1 MQNCKKGIDGG
12 IFVWYNI
19 LVIQTLSAMQKISE
33 NTMNTKKLDE
43 FIDQMPLRG
52 LPLCDLAIS
61 HNGKEIY
68 RRQVGYSDH
77 CGKTPVDNNT
87 LYWIYSNSKVV
98 TCTAAMRLIEESKLS
113 LDDEV
118 SKYLPAFADIH
129 VKKPDGTVKKAEN
142 PMKIIHLFT
151 MSGGLD
157 YNYEAPHIKE
167 ARNKEGSDTVSI
179 CSSMAL
185 EPLNFEPGEHYMYSL
200 CHDVLAAVVEV
211 VSGMRFSEYLKKIIF
226 EPLGMENTFFR
237 VSSSDTGRI
246 AEAYMYN
253 NAEGIS
259 APIDS
264 NNGFILSPNYESGGA
279 GLLCTVDD
287 YMKVISAL
295 SCDGCA
301 PNGYRILKPETI
313 AMMEE
318 NRLPSVPW
326 QDFVGGRLYGYG
338 WGLCGRVHV
347 DPVRSLSLSSVG
359 EFGWDGAHGAFSMVD
374 RKNKLAMYFATQVAG
389 CTYSYTTIHPVLRNL
404 ALELIK

>member
-1 MQNCKKGIDGG
+1 
-12 IFVWYNI
+12 
-19 LVIQTLSAMQKISE
+19 
-33 NTMNTKKLDE
+33 
-43 FIDQMPLRG
+43 
-52 LPLCDLAIS
+52 
-61 HNGKEIY
+61 
-68 RRQVGYSDH
+68 
-77 CGKTPVDNNT
+77 
-87 LYWIYSNSKVV
+87 
-98 TCTAAMRLIEESKLS
+98 
-113 LDDEV
+113 
-118 SKYLPAFADIH
+118 
-129 VKKPDGTVKKAEN
+129 
-142 PMKIIHLFT
+142 
-151 MSGGLD
+151 
-157 YNYEAPHIKE
+157 
-167 ARNKEGSDTVSI
+167 
-179 CSSMAL
+179 
-185 EPLNFEPGEHYMYSL
+185 
-200 CHDVLAAVVEV
+200 
-211 VSGMRFSEYLKKIIF
+211 MRFSEYLKKIIF

-259 APIDS
+259 TPIDS
-264 NNGFILSPNYESGGA
+264 NNGFILSSNYESGGA

-295 SCDGCA
+295 SCDGCS
-301 PNGYRILKPETI
+301 PDGYRILKPETI